1 MPAAHCARCSMKPN
15 KRTGRA
21 AACGA
26 LRFLP
31 VGDINRNLIAL
42 SIKNHTIAG
51 AFPDKFH
58 FAAPMHALLEVAD
71 ADKTILFWCISWNN
85 YVPHIIRLLIMFE
98 FRCTIRII
106 ARRTWY
112 WALSWIIP
120 CDDMIVRICMCPGS
134 IMICIMSFNGSSSI
148 IANFRIHPIAVLK
161 CPFHFTRFTYVSA
174 IGGFARIRSPFSAVG
189 AAAAFERRS
198 IHVRFFSIRF
208 RAISLANQKIFQI
221 FFRKSLLRVQ
231 IPPRAALVIGIDEMV
246 FHFQIHAEIRR
257 EYRAVRSELIQ
268 HGIRLFPYPFKPVN
282 YNIEDCLPARN
293 IYVFYKISFLS
304 CLLFG

>member
-1 MPAAHCARCSMKPN
+1 
-15 KRTGRA
+15 
-21 AACGA
+21 
-26 LRFLP
+26 
-31 VGDINRNLIAL
+31 
-42 SIKNHTIAG
+42 
-51 AFPDKFH
+51 
-58 FAAPMHALLEVAD
+58 
-71 ADKTILFWCISWNN
+71 
-85 YVPHIIRLLIMFE
+85 MFE

-174 IGGFARIRSPFSAVG
+174 IGGFVRIRSPFSAVG

-246 FHFQIHAEIRR
+246 FLFRKRRMIADNFLRLNPTQHFPVARQKPFLLIAAVVMCRRHIGRYGNNASFFDTFKAEIKRR
-257 EYRAVRSELIQ
+257 PIA
-268 HGIRLFPYPFKPVN
+268 PVDSWDN
-282 YNIEDCLPARN
+282 TQSL
-293 IYVFYKISFLS
+293 
-304 CLLFG
+304 

>member
-1 MPAAHCARCSMKPN
+1 
-15 KRTGRA
+15 
-21 AACGA
+21 
-26 LRFLP
+26 
-31 VGDINRNLIAL
+31 
-42 SIKNHTIAG
+42 
-51 AFPDKFH
+51 
-58 FAAPMHALLEVAD
+58 
-71 ADKTILFWCISWNN
+71 
-85 YVPHIIRLLIMFE
+85 MFE

-120 CDDMIVRICMCPGS
+120 YDDMIVRICMCPES

-174 IGGFARIRSPFSAVG
+174 IGGFVRIRSPFPAVG

-246 FHFQIHAEIRR
+246 FHFRKRR
-257 EYRAVRSELIQ
+257 MIADNFLRLNPTQHFPVARQKPFLLIAAVVMCRRHIGRYGNNASFSIPSKQKSNVVPSPQLTVGTTRNPCDAQ
-268 HGIRLFPYPFKPVN
+268 YAPHQRLRN
-282 YNIEDCLPARN
+282 TLYNCKTG
-293 IYVFYKISFLS
+293 VISRYMLKS
-304 CLLFG
+304 GESTAQ